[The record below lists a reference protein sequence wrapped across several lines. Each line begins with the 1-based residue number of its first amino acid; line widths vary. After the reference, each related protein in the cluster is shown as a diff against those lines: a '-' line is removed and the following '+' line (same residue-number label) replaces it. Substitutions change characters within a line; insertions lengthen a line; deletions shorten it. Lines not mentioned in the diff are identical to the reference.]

1 MRAEV
6 KTMAVPPGTE
16 LPAPHHGGRP
26 RDPSRDEA
34 IRAALLRLL
43 GEVGYGGLT
52 VDAVA
57 EQAGVGKA
65 TIYRRWPS
73 KQDLIVDSIS
83 ELGSVLTV
91 PPDTGSLR
99 EDIRQ
104 FMHLIVEVTR
114 SPIGAMLQSLVSAM
128 HHHPELRAAYRA
140 GPLTVWRNAYAQMWA
155 RAEARGEVTPG
166 LASSPMAETTSA
178 LIVQR
183 WLLTD
188 EPVNEEY
195 ADRILDTVVMPLLRH
210 ARPTRP

>member
-1 MRAEV
+1 M
-6 KTMAVPPGTE
+6 TPMAVSPGTE
-16 LPAPHHGGRP
+16 RPLHRGGRP

-52 VDAVA
+52 MDALA
-57 EQAGVGKA
+57 QEAGGGKA
-65 TIYRRWPS
+65 TIYRRWGT
-73 KQDLIVDSIS
+73 KQGLVVDSIADPAS
-83 ELGSVLTV
+83 LLTV

-104 FMHLIVEVTR
+104 VMHLIVDITR

-166 LASSPMAETTSA
+166 LALSPMAETTSEIGRA
-178 LIVQR
+178 SCRERV
-183 WLLTD
+183 
-188 EPVNEEY
+188 
-195 ADRILDTVVMPLLRH
+195 
-210 ARPTRP
+210 

>member
-1 MRAEV
+1 ME
-6 KTMAVPPGTE
+6 TMAVAPGTE
-16 LPAPHHGGRP
+16 LPPAHRGGRP

-34 IRAALLRLL
+34 IRGALLRLL

-52 VDAVA
+52 MDALA
-57 EQAGVGKA
+57 QAAGVGKA
-65 TIYRRWPS
+65 TIYRRWRT

-83 ELGSVLTV
+83 DLASVLAA

-104 FMHLIVEVTR
+104 FMHLLAETTR
-114 SPIGAMLQSLVSAM
+114 SPVGAMLRSLVPAM

-140 GPLTVWRNAYAQMWA
+140 GPLMVWRNAYAQMWA
-155 RAEARGEVTPG
+155 RAEARGEVAPG
-166 LASSPMAETTSA
+166 LALSPMAETTSA

-188 EPVNEEY
+188 QPIDEEY
-195 ADRILDTVVMPLLRH
+195 VDRVLDTVVMPLLRH
-210 ARPTRP
+210 ARPAQP

>member
-1 MRAEV
+1 
-6 KTMAVPPGTE
+6 MAVPPGTE
-16 LPAPHHGGRP
+16 LPSPHRGGRP
-26 RDPSRDEA
+26 RDPSREAA

-65 TIYRRWPS
+65 TIYRRWRT
-73 KQDLIVDSIS
+73 KQDLILDSIS
-83 ELGSVLTV
+83 DLGSVLPV
-91 PPDTGSLR
+91 PPDTGSLQ

-104 FMHLIVEVTR
+104 VMHLIVDITR

-155 RAEARGEVTPG
+155 RAEARGEVPPG
-166 LASSPMAETTSA
+166 LAQSPMAETTSA

-183 WLLTD
+183 WLLTG
-188 EPVNEEY
+188 EPVDEEY
-195 ADRILDTVVMPLLRH
+195 ADRVLDTVVMPLLRP
-210 ARPTRP
+210 ARPARS

>member
-1 MRAEV
+1 MTTRAV
-6 KTMAVPPGTE
+6 SPGTE
-16 LPAPHHGGRP
+16 LPPPHRGGRP

-52 VDAVA
+52 MDALA
-57 EQAGVGKA
+57 QAAGVGKA
-65 TIYRRWPS
+65 TIYRRWRT

-83 ELGSVLTV
+83 DLGSVLTA

-99 EDIRQ
+99 DDLRQ
-104 FMHLIVEVTR
+104 FMHLVVDITH
-114 SPIGAMLQSLVSAM
+114 SPLGAMLRSLLSAM

-140 GPLTVWRNAYAQMWA
+140 GPLRVWRTAYAQMWA

-183 WLLTD
+183 WLLTGELVD
-188 EPVNEEY
+188 QEY
-195 ADRILDTVVMPLLRH
+195 ADRVLDTVVMPLLH
-210 ARPTRP
+210 TARPAQP

>member
-1 MRAEV
+1 
-6 KTMAVPPGTE
+6 MAVPPGTE
-16 LPAPHHGGRP
+16 LPPPHRGGRP
-26 RDPSRDEA
+26 RDPSRDAA

-52 VDAVA
+52 MDALA

-65 TIYRRWPS
+65 TIYRRWRT
-73 KQDLIVDSIS
+73 KQDLIVDSIAD
-83 ELGSVLTV
+83 LGSVLNV

-99 EDIRQ
+99 EDLRQ

-114 SPIGAMLQSLVSAM
+114 SPIGAMLQSLLSAM

-140 GPLTVWRNAYAQMWA
+140 GPLTVWRNAYAQMWV

-166 LASSPMAETTSA
+166 LAESLTAETTSA

-188 EPVNEEY
+188 EPVDAEY
-195 ADRILDTVVMPLLRH
+195 ADRVLDTVVMPLLRH
-210 ARPTRP
+210 VRPAQP

>member
-1 MRAEV
+1 M
-6 KTMAVPPGTE
+6 KPMAVPPGTE
-16 LPAPHHGGRP
+16 CPSPHRGGRP

-65 TIYRRWPS
+65 TIYRRWRT

-99 EDIRQ
+99 EDLRQ
-104 FMHLIVEVTR
+104 FMHLVVDITH
-114 SPIGAMLQSLVSAM
+114 SPLGAMLQSLLSAM

-140 GPLTVWRNAYAQMWA
+140 GPLAVWRNADAQLWA
-155 RAEARGEVTPG
+155 RAEARGEVAPG
-166 LASSPMAETTSA
+166 LASSPMAKATSA

-183 WLLTD
+183 WLLTG
-188 EPVNEEY
+188 EPVDHEY
-195 ADRILDTVVMPLLRH
+195 ADRVLDTVVMPLLRH
-210 ARPTRP
+210 ARPAQP

>member
-1 MRAEV
+1 ME
-6 KTMAVPPGTE
+6 TMAVPPGTE
-16 LPAPHHGGRP
+16 LPSPHRGGRP

-57 EQAGVGKA
+57 EEAGVGKA
-65 TIYRRWPS
+65 TIYRRWRT
-73 KQDLIVDSIS
+73 KQDLIVDSIAD
-83 ELGSVLTV
+83 LGSVLNV

-99 EDIRQ
+99 EDLRQ

-114 SPIGAMLQSLVSAM
+114 SPIGAMLQSLLSAM

-140 GPLTVWRNAYAQMWA
+140 GPLTVWRNAYAQMWV

-166 LASSPMAETTSA
+166 LAESLTAETTSA

-188 EPVNEEY
+188 EPVDAEY
-195 ADRILDTVVMPLLRH
+195 ADRVLDTVVMPLLRH
-210 ARPTRP
+210 VRPAQP

>member
-1 MRAEV
+1 
-6 KTMAVPPGTE
+6 MAVPPGTE
-16 LPAPHHGGRP
+16 LPSPHRGGRP

-57 EQAGVGKA
+57 EEAGVGKA
-65 TIYRRWPS
+65 TIYRRWRT

-91 PPDTGSLR
+91 PQDTGSLQ

-104 FMHLIVEVTR
+104 FMHLIVKVTR

-128 HHHPELRAAYRA
+128 HHHPELRTAYRA

-166 LASSPMAETTSA
+166 LAQSPMDETTSA

-183 WLLTD
+183 WLLID
-188 EPVNEEY
+188 EPVDEEY
-195 ADRILDTVVMPLLRH
+195 ADQVLDTVVMPLLRH
-210 ARPTRP
+210 ARPARP